1 MNNLIALCAVG
12 AEKILGNEIKS
23 LGYKLDSKCPNLP
36 GRVFFTGDDDALFR
50 TNLCLRTA
58 DRVYRSMAHF
68 RAEDFDDLFDGVHEI
83 EWQDFLKKDSKIVVD
98 KVRIF
103 KSKLNSEHAIQG
115 IVQKA
120 IYKKLGEAWH
130 MSSLPESGD
139 ESDVRV
145 YIDENEV
152 QICLDLSGLPLHKRG
167 YRTDGGVAPLR
178 ETTAAVMLQMMM
190 WRRKIPLHDP
200 FCGSGTLPV
209 EACLY
214 AHNVAPG
221 FGRRFAL
228 ENLPIFDSARADEIR
243 RAEAEK
249 IRTDV
254 ECRITGTDID
264 PGAIQRAR
272 LNAEH
277 ACVMAGRALR
287 LIGRNEHVPRPD
299 FDVADFKDIEAPFEH
314 GVIICNPPY
323 GERLG
328 EENEAEALYS
338 EMSSLFEDFKG
349 WEIGVITANRK
360 FQECVGR
367 YASILKDLKAGNL
380 DTTFYI
386 YSGNEKE
393 KKMSADSAARKNP
406 RKKFDSKKSS
416 AKKRDFEK
424 KEHSDKYY

>member
-1 MNNLIALCAVG
+1 M
-12 AEKILGNEIKS
+12 
-23 LGYKLDSKCPNLP
+23 
-36 GRVFFTGDDDALFR
+36 T
-50 TNLCLRTA
+50 
-58 DRVYRSMAHF
+58 
-68 RAEDFDDLFDGVHEI
+68 
-83 EWQDFLKKDSKIVVD
+83 
-98 KVRIF
+98 
-103 KSKLNSEHAIQG
+103 
-115 IVQKA
+115 
-120 IYKKLGEAWH
+120 
-130 MSSLPESGD
+130 
-139 ESDVRV
+139 
-145 YIDENEV
+145 
-152 QICLDLSGLPLHKRG
+152 
-167 YRTDGGVAPLR
+167 
-178 ETTAAVMLQMMM
+178 
-190 WRRKIPLHDP
+190 
-200 FCGSGTLPV
+200 
-209 EACLY
+209 
-214 AHNVAPG
+214 
-221 FGRRFAL
+221 
-228 ENLPIFDSARADEIR
+228 
-243 RAEAEK
+243 
-249 IRTDV
+249 
-254 ECRITGTDID
+254 
-264 PGAIQRAR
+264 
-272 LNAEH
+272 
-277 ACVMAGRALR
+277 LR